1 MCFSPLHQYKLL
13 KHCRQEQ
20 TRADR
25 FMLCWKGMGVFS
37 FTQGVDLPSGDSLKS
52 LEKISWKGSSPGFQI
67 TALVAML
74 NFPQTRLI
82 LELLRKYLNKKFNL
96 WVKSPPL
103 HVYGLHVKTVVL
115 SLWVKTPLELF
126 TSHPAGQTFTLWFI
140 TASKLQLWRSNK
152 TLNGWGSPQLY

>member
-25 FMLCWKGMGVFS
+25 FKLCWEGVGVFS
-37 FTQGVDLPSGDSLKS
+37 FTQAVDLPSGDSLKS

-82 LELLRKYLNKKFNL
+82 LELQRKYLNKKFNL

-103 HVYGLHVKTVVL
+103 HIYGLHVKTVVL